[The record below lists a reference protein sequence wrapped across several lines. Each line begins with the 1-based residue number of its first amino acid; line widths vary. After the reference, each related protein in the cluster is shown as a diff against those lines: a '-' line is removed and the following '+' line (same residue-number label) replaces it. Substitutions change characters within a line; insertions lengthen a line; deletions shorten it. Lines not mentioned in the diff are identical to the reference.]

1 MSGSNSSL
9 KTNSL
14 VLENTGLRAWD
25 IALPLLLLGISVVLL
40 FLAVPYG
47 ADLWWSDATR
57 HAMDGAFI
65 FDMRLREDRRDLS
78 VLRAAKLL
86 LRVKQRRDLGVEQK
100 NVTEAETAEMLNRY
114 GVSYVVDQPN
124 FWDDLKNMRQLQR
137 VLHTKQFQL
146 VDTIA
151 RAAECSSGA
160 HPAGVADGGS
170 RNGRESGREA
180 LVSL

>member
-40 FLAVPYG
+40 FIAVPYG

-57 HAMDGAFI
+57 HAMDGGFI
-65 FDMRLREDRRDLS
+65 FDMRLREDRCDLS

-100 NVTEAETAEMLNRY
+100 NVTEAETAEMLNQH

-124 FWDDLKNMRQLQR
+124 LWMTSRICVNCSGSSTPSSSSLWTQSRGPLNAHRERIRLELPMAG
-137 VLHTKQFQL
+137 L
-146 VDTIA
+146 VMEGILG
-151 RAAECSSGA
+151 EK
-160 HPAGVADGGS
+160 H
-170 RNGRESGREA
+170 
-180 LVSL
+180 